1 MSTDST
7 YSSNPKI
14 IFASV
19 ALVIALGSL
28 EKSIVTTPLAL
39 IGQELSA
46 GKSLTWVITAY
57 LLAATAVLPVYGK
70 LSDLFGRVRMLN
82 ISIVIFMIGSALC
95 TFAIDL
101 PSLIGA
107 RVIQGIGGGGLI
119 ALAFTVI
126 ADSIPARE
134 VGKYQ
139 GYISAVYAVSS
150 IAGPLL
156 GGYFADHLTWRWV
169 FGINLPLGLVALW
182 MVNRYLSHL
191 NKRRNS
197 RFDWLGAGLLMIAT
211 TMLLLLLSSHSF
223 MPNGWGAF
231 ILLASLVMLVLVEK
245 RVSDPILPARLA
257 RLPNYLTAIMLVM
270 GSQML
275 MFALLVY
282 LPLQL
287 QWQKGLSPSQSGV
300 VMVIFMFCITAGA
313 YVGGK
318 LVAKFARYKL
328 LVALG
333 FALAMV
339 ALWQIHYDIWV
350 NFALGF
356 AGIGLG
362 LTLPALSVVVQSV
375 LPARDRGIGMSLFN
389 FGRELGGAL
398 GVAFCS
404 ALFYLRVPQD
414 VTVSEHGAEQAQ
426 VASHVLAQGF
436 SLVYIGMSVLALCAM
451 LLTILKLRRDA
462 LTVKAP
468 ATK

>member
-1 MSTDST
+1 MPTDST
-7 YSSNPKI
+7 YTDNPKI

-46 GKSLTWVITAY
+46 GESLTWVITAY

-82 ISIVIFMIGSALC
+82 TSIFIFMLGSALC

-101 PSLIGA
+101 PTLIGS

-126 ADSIPARE
+126 ADSIPPRQ

-156 GGYFADHLTWRWV
+156 GGYFAEHLTWRWV
-169 FGINLPLGLVALW
+169 FGINLPLGVVALV
-182 MVNRYLSHL
+182 MVNRYLRHL
-191 NKRRNS
+191 NRRRHS
-197 RFDWLGAGLLMIAT
+197 RFDWMGAGLLMIAT
-211 TMLLLLLSSHSF
+211 TMLLLLLSSHSLIS
-223 MPNGWGAF
+223 NGWGAF
-231 ILLASLVMLVLVEK
+231 ILLLSVLGLIVVE
-245 RVSDPILPARLA
+245 RQVSDPILPARLA
-257 RLPNYLTAIMLVM
+257 RLPNYLTAILLIM

-287 QWQKGLSPSQSGV
+287 QWQKGLSPSQSGTI
-300 VMVIFMFCITAGA
+300 MVIFMFCITAGA
-313 YVGGK
+313 YIGGK
-318 LVAKFARYKL
+318 LVAHYARYKL
-328 LVALG
+328 LVTVG
-333 FALAMV
+333 FSLAMV
-339 ALWQIHYDIWV
+339 AIWQIHYDIWV

-362 LTLPALSVVVQSV
+362 FTLPALGVVVQSV

-404 ALFYLRVPQD
+404 ALFYLRVPQT
-414 VTVSEHGAEQAQ
+414 VTVSEQGAKQADTSYQ
-426 VASHVLAQGF
+426 LLAQGF
-436 SLVYIGMSVLALCAM
+436 SLVYIGMSLLALCAV
-451 LLTILKLRRDA
+451 LLTLGRLRKDA
-462 LTVKAP
+462 LMGDEK
-468 ATK
+468 

>member
-1 MSTDST
+1 MPTDST
-7 YSSNPKI
+7 YSANPKI

-39 IGQELSA
+39 IGQDLSA
-46 GKSLTWVITAY
+46 GQALTWVITAY
-57 LLAATAVLPVYGK
+57 LLASTAVLPVYGK

-82 ISIVIFMIGSALC
+82 VSIVIFMLGSALC
-95 TFAIDL
+95 TFAFDL

-156 GGYFADHLTWRWV
+156 GGYFADYLSWRWV
-169 FGINLPLGLVALW
+169 FGINLPLGLVALY
-182 MVNRYLSHL
+182 MVNRYLKHL
-191 NKRRNS
+191 NKRRDS
-197 RFDWLGAGLLMIAT
+197 RFDWVGAALLMSAT
-211 TMLLLLLSSHSF
+211 TLLLLLLSSHSF
-223 MPNGWGAF
+223 MPTGWGAF
-231 ILLASLVMLVLVEK
+231 ALLACLVALVVVER

-257 RLPNYLTAIMLVM
+257 RLPNYLTAIVLIM

-282 LPLQL
+282 LPLQF
-287 QWQKGLSPSQSGV
+287 QWQKGLTPSESGAI
-300 VMVIFMFCITAGA
+300 MVIFMVCITSGA

-318 LVAKFARYKL
+318 LIAKFGRYKM
-328 LVALG
+328 LVIVG
-333 FALAMV
+333 FTLAMA
-339 ALWQIHYDIWV
+339 ALWQVHYDMWV
-350 NFALGF
+350 KFALGF
-356 AGIGLG
+356 AGIGIG
-362 LTLPALSVVVQSV
+362 LTLPALGVVVQSV

-404 ALFYLRVPQD
+404 ALFYLRVPSEVM
-414 VTVSEHGAEQAQ
+414 VTEHGAEQAGVSTQ
-426 VASHVLAQGF
+426 VLSQGF
-436 SLVYIGMSVLALCAM
+436 SLVYIGMSVLALLAM
-451 LLTILKLRRDA
+451 LLTVWRLRKDA
-462 LTVKAP
+462 LMKSSS
-468 ATK
+468 

>member
-211 TMLLLLLSSHSF
+211 TMLLMLLSSHSF

-282 LPLQL
+282 L
-287 QWQKGLSPSQSGV
+287 
-300 VMVIFMFCITAGA
+300 
-313 YVGGK
+313 
-318 LVAKFARYKL
+318 
-328 LVALG
+328 
-333 FALAMV
+333 
-339 ALWQIHYDIWV
+339 
-350 NFALGF
+350 
-356 AGIGLG
+356 
-362 LTLPALSVVVQSV
+362 
-375 LPARDRGIGMSLFN
+375 
-389 FGRELGGAL
+389 
-398 GVAFCS
+398 
-404 ALFYLRVPQD
+404 
-414 VTVSEHGAEQAQ
+414 
-426 VASHVLAQGF
+426 
-436 SLVYIGMSVLALCAM
+436 
-451 LLTILKLRRDA
+451 
-462 LTVKAP
+462 
-468 ATK
+468 

>member
-1 MSTDST
+1 MPSDST
-7 YSSNPKI
+7 YTDKPKI

-39 IGQELSA
+39 IGEELSA
-46 GKSLTWVITAY
+46 GESLTWVITAY
-57 LLAATAVLPVYGK
+57 LLSATAVLPVYGK

-82 ISIVIFMIGSALC
+82 TSILIFMLGSALC
-95 TFAIDL
+95 TFAFDL
-101 PSLIGA
+101 PTLIGA
-107 RVIQGIGGGGLI
+107 RVIQGVGGGGLI

-126 ADSIPARE
+126 ADSIPPRE

-156 GGYFADHLTWRWV
+156 GGYFAEHLTWRWV
-169 FGINLPLGLVALW
+169 FGINLPLGVLALF
-182 MVNRYLSHL
+182 MVNRYLRHL
-191 NKRRNS
+191 NRRRQS
-197 RFDWLGAGLLMIAT
+197 HFDWMGAGLLMIAT

-223 MPNGWGAF
+223 MPSGWGAF
-231 ILLASLVMLVLVEK
+231 ILLVSVLGLIVVE
-245 RVSDPILPARLA
+245 RQVSDPILPARLA
-257 RLPNYLTAIMLVM
+257 RLPNYLISIVLIM

-287 QWQKGLSPSQSGV
+287 QWQKGFSPSQSGTIMV
-300 VMVIFMFCITAGA
+300 VFMFCITAGA

-318 LVAKFARYKL
+318 LVSKHGRYKL
-328 LVALG
+328 QVTLG
-333 FALAMV
+333 FVLAM
-339 ALWQIHYDIWV
+339 AGLWQIHYDVWV
-350 NFALGF
+350 KFALGF

-375 LPARDRGIGMSLFN
+375 LPARDRGIGMSLYN

-404 ALFYLRVPQD
+404 ALFYWRVPQE
-414 VTVSEHGAEQAQ
+414 VIVSEQGGKLGD
-426 VASHVLAQGF
+426 ASYPILAQGF
-436 SLVYIGMSVLALCAM
+436 SLVYIGMSLLALCAV
-451 LLTILKLRRDA
+451 LLTLSRLSKDA
-462 LTVKAP
+462 LMVTEKSR
-468 ATK
+468 